1 MSALLVNQTSGMSE
15 VRRYGLKSGS
25 GADSSK
31 PTLMTRNGRPTY
43 AESDWIARFVPDA
56 SRVRKKDPSDQ
67 ERWGHL
73 RIVHHKMG
81 RNGQPVR
88 IPIRSC
94 ARTEHTAKRKLL
106 I

>member
-43 AESDWIARFVPDA
+43 AGIRLDPPLRAR
-56 SRVRKKDPSDQ
+56 RVKS
-67 ERWGHL
+67 
-73 RIVHHKMG
+73 
-81 RNGQPVR
+81 
-88 IPIRSC
+88 
-94 ARTEHTAKRKLL
+94 
-106 I
+106 